1 MKNSTKT
8 NAAAAKVAKKTTKAA
23 PVAATKTAVKP
34 VATKKAA
41 PKAADKAVEPAPAAE
56 QKPEKRKGP
65 MTADEKSA
73 RRITPGTPLNEWRM
87 VKSQRVGVPG
97 YFVQGGETKP
107 GPKGPKSFFVGAET
121 LYASLDAAK
130 EALATKRTA

>member
-8 NAAAAKVAKKTTKAA
+8 TKTAAAAKSTAKKTAAA
-23 PVAATKTAVKP
+23 PVATKTAKG
-34 VATKKAA
+34 K
-41 PKAADKAVEPAPAAE
+41 KAVEPAPAAE
-56 QKPEKRKGP
+56 PKPEKRKGP
-65 MTADEKSA
+65 MTAEEKSA

-107 GPKGPKSFFVGAET
+107 GPKGPKSFYVGEER
-121 LYASLDAAK
+121 LFASIELAK
-130 EALATKRTA
+130 EALAKRTIA